1 MSVYIKELFILT
13 LGFVQQSLIKFAA
26 CRSQAGILKVDLVSL
41 LFVFNILLGGKLVLL
56 SSGGLLKVFTLF
68 DVV

>member
-1 MSVYIKELFILT
+1 MASERLCEKIPCP
-13 LGFVQQSLIKFAA
+13 GFPSPTVWHVPEKKI
-26 CRSQAGILKVDLVSL
+26 